1 MSNNKTVTRST
12 KSAKSVSEDG
22 SDQQISLQQILN
34 KLEEIEKS
42 SNKQYQSL
50 LTAVNKINSRLD
62 ALESEQTRVID
73 CLDFISNDV
82 DELKKEHEQLKV
94 AVSKLENANNTRS
107 AQDNA
112 LTNTVDRIEHEKNLK
127 TLIVA
132 NIPASHHKDT
142 VKLVTNLAAKLD
154 ASILTGDIDSAF
166 CIKSQTSTYRPPL
179 IMVKFTNTVSRD
191 NLFNA
196 RKNFKKHIITTQS
209 VGFWETDKI
218 YMNEA
223 LTRSQRSLFYKARQT
238 KSQTKWRYVWT
249 YHGQVFMRKTVN
261 DDPVKIASE
270 KELDQLMASTTN
282 SNA

>member
-34 KLEEIEKS
+34 KLEKIEKS

-94 AVSKLENANNTRS
+94 AASKLQNAKNIRS

-112 LTNTVDRIEHEKNLK
+112 LTNTVDRIEHEN
-127 TLIVA
+127 
-132 NIPASHHKDT
+132 N
-142 VKLVTNLAAKLD
+142 
-154 ASILTGDIDSAF
+154 
-166 CIKSQTSTYRPPL
+166 
-179 IMVKFTNTVSRD
+179 
-191 NLFNA
+191 
-196 RKNFKKHIITTQS
+196 
-209 VGFWETDKI
+209 
-218 YMNEA
+218 
-223 LTRSQRSLFYKARQT
+223 
-238 KSQTKWRYVWT
+238 
-249 YHGQVFMRKTVN
+249 
-261 DDPVKIASE
+261 
-270 KELDQLMASTTN
+270 
-282 SNA
+282 

>member
-132 NIPASHHKDT
+132 NIPASQHEDT
-142 VKLVTNLAAKLD
+142 VKIVTNLAAKLD
-154 ASILTGDIDSAF
+154 ASILPGDIDSAF
-166 CIKSQTSTYRPPL
+166 RIKSETSTNRPPL

-191 NLFNA
+191 NLYNA
-196 RKNFKKHIITTQS
+196 RKNFKKHSITTQS
-209 VGFWETDKI
+209 IGFRKTDKI
-218 YMNEA
+218 YINEA

-282 SNA
+282 SNG

>member
-42 SNKQYQSL
+42 SNKQYQTL

-112 LTNTVDRIEHEKNLK
+112 LTNTVDRNAHEKNLK

-132 NIPASHHKDT
+132 NIPASQHEVT
-142 VKLVTNLAAKLD
+142 VKIVTNLADKLD
-154 ASILTGDIDSAF
+154 ASILPGDID
-166 CIKSQTSTYRPPL
+166 
-179 IMVKFTNTVSRD
+179 
-191 NLFNA
+191 
-196 RKNFKKHIITTQS
+196 
-209 VGFWETDKI
+209 
-218 YMNEA
+218 
-223 LTRSQRSLFYKARQT
+223 
-238 KSQTKWRYVWT
+238 
-249 YHGQVFMRKTVN
+249 
-261 DDPVKIASE
+261 
-270 KELDQLMASTTN
+270 
-282 SNA
+282 